1 MLFFFYKHQ
10 YPLCVFTF
18 VYMLTLSVYICM
30 SCTERVN
37 IYTNN
42 IDEYICTFVIPKMD
56 AAGQGEFGVCVFALT
71 V

>member
-1 MLFFFYKHQ
+1 
-10 YPLCVFTF
+10 
-18 VYMLTLSVYICM
+18 MLTLSVYICM